1 MLVYDIEIV
10 KAVPSRTGEGL
21 AQGIEYCEGWHDH
34 ENMGISVVGA
44 YDYKADEYRVF
55 AKDNL
60 AEFAQLTKMRRP
72 LVGFNSIP
80 FDNAVLAANDI
91 VIAEERC
98 YDLLRET
105 WRAAGLGPTFMFPSH
120 AGYGL
125 ADIAMNNGLPDKTG
139 HGAIAPVDWQRG
151 NIGKVIDYCLHD
163 VWLTK
168 KLLDHVMS
176 EKPLAD
182 PKTRKA
188 LHLRTPA
195 EVMDANGWKEGW

>member
-10 KAVPSRTGEGL
+10 KAVPPRRGPCEP
-21 AQGIEYCEGWHDH
+21 GILYCEGWHDH
-34 ENMGISVVGA
+34 ANMGISVVGA
-44 YDYKADEYRVF
+44 YDYETDQYRVF
-55 AKDNL
+55 TKDNL
-60 AEFAQLTKMRRP
+60 ADFALLTKMRRP

-80 FDNAVLAANDI
+80 FDNAVLFCHDI
-91 VIAEERC
+91 IIASDRC

-105 WRAAGLGPTFMFPSH
+105 WRAAGLGPVFHFPSH

-125 ADIAMNNGLPDKTG
+125 ADIAMENGLPDKTG
-139 HGAIAPVDWQRG
+139 HGALAPVDWQRG

-168 KLLDHVMS
+168 KLIDHVMA

-195 EVMDANGWKEGW
+195 EVMDANGWED